1 MLDLIKS
8 FNLEG
13 LMVSANE
20 LKMSALTI
28 NTIVFIDQIGVILT
42 ILYLLKVRLD
52 AVDKGA
58 SIVNGLDKPRLFF
71 DWPRRKMKRGQ
82 PRNIGDD
89 GVVDSRK
96 RRISQQQRSL
106 LKKFEIFFST

>member
-58 SIVNGLDKPRLFF
+58 SIVNGLD
-71 DWPRRKMKRGQ
+71 
-82 PRNIGDD
+82 
-89 GVVDSRK
+89 
-96 RRISQQQRSL
+96 
-106 LKKFEIFFST
+106 

>member
-1 MLDLIKS
+1 
-8 FNLEG
+8 
-13 LMVSANE
+13 MVSANE

-58 SIVNGLDKPRLFF
+58 SIVNGLD
-71 DWPRRKMKRGQ
+71 
-82 PRNIGDD
+82 
-89 GVVDSRK
+89 
-96 RRISQQQRSL
+96 
-106 LKKFEIFFST
+106 

>member
-71 DWPRRKMKRGQ
+71 D
-82 PRNIGDD
+82 
-89 GVVDSRK
+89 
-96 RRISQQQRSL
+96 
-106 LKKFEIFFST
+106 

>member
-8 FNLEG
+8 FNLEC

-58 SIVNGLDKPRLFF
+58 SIVNGLD
-71 DWPRRKMKRGQ
+71 
-82 PRNIGDD
+82 
-89 GVVDSRK
+89 
-96 RRISQQQRSL
+96 
-106 LKKFEIFFST
+106 

>member
-1 MLDLIKS
+1 
-8 FNLEG
+8 
-13 LMVSANE
+13 MVSANE

-58 SIVNGLDKPRLFF
+58 SIVNGLDKLRLT
-71 DWPRRKMKRGQ
+71 
-82 PRNIGDD
+82 
-89 GVVDSRK
+89 SA
-96 RRISQQQRSL
+96 
-106 LKKFEIFFST
+106 

>member
-28 NTIVFIDQIGVILT
+28 NTIVFIDQIGVIWT

-58 SIVNGLDKPRLFF
+58 SIVNGLD
-71 DWPRRKMKRGQ
+71 
-82 PRNIGDD
+82 
-89 GVVDSRK
+89 
-96 RRISQQQRSL
+96 
-106 LKKFEIFFST
+106 